1 MRGSLKLGTIAGI
14 GIYVHWTFALLIGW
28 VILDND
34 GAGGGAAAAASR
46 VALVLAIFGC
56 IVLHELGHALTARRY
71 NIPTRDITLLPIG
84 GVARLERMPDVPIQE
99 LWVALAGPAVNVLI
113 AIALAGLMLALHLVG
128 IRGWEDDFEQSLLL
142 QLLAVNI
149 MLILFNLLPAFPMDG
164 GRVLRALLAT
174 QLDYLRATQ
183 IAAAVGQGM
192 AVLFA
197 VLAATLGMLGFGFN
211 PFILFVALFVYMG
224 AREELRMVQM
234 RTAFQGVPVR
244 SAMMTRFSVLAPDDT
259 LGQAADELLAG
270 GQQDF
275 PVVDG
280 SSVVGMID
288 RAGLL
293 QALAAR
299 GRETHI
305 DEIMQRN
312 CPAVQETDML
322 DKTFRTMRDGA
333 CNALPVVRNQEL
345 VGLLTLANVGEL
357 VMVQSAMRNGH
368 RPNGEA
374 SIQAE
379 LVDEHFEQ
387 DCDVKS

>member
-1 MRGSLKLGTIAGI
+1 MRGSLKLGTVAGI

-28 VILDND
+28 VILDSE
-34 GAGGGAAAAASR
+34 GTGGGAAAALSR

-113 AIALAGLMLALHLVG
+113 AMVLAGVMTGLHLVG
-128 IRGWEDDFEQSLLL
+128 FRDWEQDFEQSLLV
-142 QLLAVNI
+142 QLLVVNI

-192 AVLFA
+192 AVLFV
-197 VLAATLGMLGFGFN
+197 VLAGTLGLLGFGFN
-211 PFILFVALFVYMG
+211 PFVLFVALFVFLG

-244 SAMMTRFSVLAPDDT
+244 SAMMTRFSVLAPADT

-270 GQQDF
+270 AQQDF
-275 PVVDG
+275 PVVVG
-280 SSVVGMID
+280 TTVVGMVD

-293 QALAAR
+293 QALSER
-299 GRETHI
+299 GREARI
-305 DEIMQRN
+305 DAIMRRGF
-312 CPAVQETDML
+312 PAVEEGDML
-322 DKTFRTMRDGA
+322 ERTLRAMNDGQVT
-333 CNALPVVRNQEL
+333 ALPVVRDRQL
-345 VGLLTLANVGEL
+345 VGLLTLQNVGEL
-357 VMVQSAMRNGH
+357 LMVQSAMHNGH
-368 RPNGEA
+368 VQHGEIPVQKPN
-374 SIQAE
+374 
-379 LVDEHFEQ
+379 
-387 DCDVKS
+387 